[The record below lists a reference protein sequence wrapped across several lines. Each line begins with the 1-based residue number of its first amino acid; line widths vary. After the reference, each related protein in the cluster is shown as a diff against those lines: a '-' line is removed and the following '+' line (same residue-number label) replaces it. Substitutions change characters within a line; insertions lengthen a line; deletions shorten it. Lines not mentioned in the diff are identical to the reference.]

1 MAPDAATIPW
11 KCVRA
16 LPQRRRYAARDAS
29 ETEAAAF
36 WDFCD
41 DVDRL
46 RLRKQAQRTARRLP
60 SVADHLPF
68 GLGGL
73 GVLRGKGD
81 RGCFR
86 NMRVVRLE
94 PQNAPAAEPRGHAI
108 DEARYFPLR
117 IGVAIEADRFRV
129 DAFHAAST
137 QTNEII
143 TKAWIQRI
151 GERVELFVKKTLDD
165 GRLARRFGRFDDNA
179 PHDAIDAEK
188 ARLETAR
195 AAAVLFQH

>member
-1 MAPDAATIPW
+1 
-11 KCVRA
+11 
-16 LPQRRRYAARDAS
+16 
-29 ETEAAAF
+29 
-36 WDFCD
+36 
-41 DVDRL
+41 
-46 RLRKQAQRTARRLP
+46 
-60 SVADHLPF
+60 
-68 GLGGL
+68 
-73 GVLRGKGD
+73 
-81 RGCFR
+81 
-86 NMRVVRLE
+86 MRVVRLE
-94 PQNAPAAEPRGHAI
+94 RQNAPAAEPRSHAI

-117 IGVAIEADRFRV
+117 IGIAIEADRFRV